1 MKKNRVDD
9 HLDRLGDPM
18 AGDLSA
24 AELERVEA
32 HLADC
37 SECAEELRTT
47 AALLRGLLDPEPPAR
62 LTADVMR
69 RIEAGEG
76 RRPGIVDLFRRASE
90 PRFAVAL
97 AAGIAGLALVTSFDF
112 GRGSLLV
119 PSPDPS
125 LERLAVRSDSA
136 SVTDARAMRARRPP
150 SLYRATVARGTPARR
165 LPRRAPVA
173 WDGVMIS
180 QRPMLRGSSQRFG
193 FFGSASPEVPLRD
206 LDGELEALMDDPVAF
221 LDRVRRT
228 AEEARRPMMAPLV
241 EHSARR
247 GDVAEVVRFLGVAG
261 QPIARPAS
269 TR

>member
-1 MKKNRVDD
+1 
-9 HLDRLGDPM
+9 M

-37 SECAEELRTT
+37 TECAEELRATV
-47 AALLRGLLDPEPPAR
+47 ALLRGLLDPEPPAR

-76 RRPGIVDLFRRASE
+76 RRPRIVEFVRQASE
-90 PRFAVAL
+90 PRFAAAL
-97 AAGIAGLALVTSFDF
+97 AAGIAALALFTSFDF
-112 GRGSLLV
+112 GAGSLLV
-119 PSPDPS
+119 SSLDPS
-125 LERLAVRSDSA
+125 RERLVVRSDPASA
-136 SVTDARAMRARRPP
+136 TAARAMRARRPP

-165 LPRRAPVA
+165 PPRQSLVA
-173 WDGVMIS
+173 WDGFMIP
-180 QRPMLRGSSQRFG
+180 QRPIPGGSSQRFG

-206 LDGELEALMDDPVAF
+206 LDGELEALMDDPAAF

-228 AEEARRPMMAPLV
+228 AVEARRPMIAPLV

-247 GDVAEVVRFLGVAG
+247 GDVAEVARFLGVAG